1 MTNMESKG
9 KKKPRRSGAVM
20 KSIVVIPIKRGEK
33 MSEAERRAEQ
43 RRMAVPRRVK
53 PERRGN
59 ERLPPVP
66 KEISDRR
73 APRQRRRL
81 PDRRLGLKIDLK
93 DLE

>member
-1 MTNMESKG
+1 
-9 KKKPRRSGAVM
+9 M
-20 KSIVVIPIKRGEK
+20 KRIVLIPIEREEK
-33 MSEAERRAEQ
+33 KSSNRRADQ

-59 ERLPPVP
+59 ERVPVP
-66 KEISDRR
+66 KEIADRR
-73 APRQRRRL
+73 EPRQRRRL

>member
-1 MTNMESKG
+1 MMSVESKG
-9 KKKPRRSGAVM
+9 KKKPRRAVM
-20 KSIVVIPIKRGEK
+20 KNIVLIPIEREEK
-33 MSEAERRAEQ
+33 KGSNRRADQ

-59 ERLPPVP
+59 ERVSVP

-73 APRQRRRL
+73 EPRQRRRL

>member
-1 MTNMESKG
+1 MTTVENKG
-9 KKKPRRSGAVM
+9 KKKSRRGVM
-20 KSIVVIPIKRGEK
+20 KSIVLIPIDREEK
-33 MSEAERRAEQ
+33 KGSNRRADQ

-59 ERLPPVP
+59 ERVPVP
-66 KEISDRR
+66 KEIADRR
-73 APRQRRRL
+73 EPRQRRRL

>member
-1 MTNMESKG
+1 
-9 KKKPRRSGAVM
+9 M
-20 KSIVVIPIKRGEK
+20 KSIVLIPIEREEK
-33 MSEAERRAEQ
+33 KDSNRRAEQ

-73 APRQRRRL
+73 VPRQRRRL

>member
-1 MTNMESKG
+1 
-9 KKKPRRSGAVM
+9 M
-20 KSIVVIPIKRGEK
+20 KSIVLIPIEREEK
-33 MSEAERRAEQ
+33 KSSNRRADQ

-59 ERLPPVP
+59 ERVSVP

-73 APRQRRRL
+73 EPRQRRRL